1 MHCNFCDQTSPSGS
15 LFCKACGSPFHLA
28 PCPNCAAVN
37 EVAAIQCYKCGFTFD
52 VNRVAKI
59 SPEDFKKNLIADFD
73 AVAKGVNSRAHPAVT
88 SVANETDETGTPTI
102 QSSAPNPKKSKSPNQ
117 PDPQMIRRAVAPTLV
132 HDASYPDTIP
142 LLTKPELTP
151 ESTRYPETERQPRL
165 GPAHAIDELP
175 SVDLVARARWGQ
187 RALLALLALLC
198 IVSVAYFFLR
208 SEPVVTV
215 PRVKLTPQLT
225 PQPTPQPA
233 RKSTAAP
240 NLEPAVES
248 AGLTKL
254 RG

>member
-28 PCPNCAAVN
+28 PCPHCAAVN

-59 SPEDFKKNLIADFD
+59 IPEDFKKSLIADFD

-151 ESTRYPETERQPRL
+151 ESTRYPETERQPQL
-165 GPAHAIDELP
+165 EPANAIDELP

-198 IVSVAYFFLR
+198 IVVVAYFFLR

-215 PRVKLTPQLT
+215 PDSKSSPQR
-225 PQPTPQPA
+225 A

-240 NLEPAVES
+240 NPES
-248 AGLTKL
+248 AVKPAGLSKL
-254 RG
+254 PNTRA